1 MNASFVLSVSDAAN
15 FPVIT
20 GNVSVGPDGKP
31 FPKFNTLVLT
41 SQSGE
46 NGVLLARPEN
56 STEETRFVLI
66 AGEPLEQTV
75 VQYGPFVVNTQMEAR
90 QAIMDFQMG
99 KNGFE
104 RAPGWRS
111 EIGKA
116 MR

>member
-1 MNASFVLSVSDAAN
+1 MNAPFVPPVSDAAN
-15 FPVIT
+15 IPVIT